1 MSYLQNFYLEK
12 CKTPTDI
19 NEHLPYLLEYA
30 KKCES
35 IIEMGTRE
43 GISIYAFAYA
53 KPKKLISID
62 IVPFEGS
69 EYLKKLCTEQGTEY
83 EHIVGSSLNL
93 EIPEV
98 DFIFIDTEHSYLQL
112 KSELKK
118 HGNKAKKYLAFH
130 DTVTFGY
137 RDSNSYGDQGLKYE
151 DGVSIKH
158 GLIPAIEE
166 FLFEN
171 PHWEVDFININ
182 NNGMTFLKRK

>member
-1 MSYLQNFYLEK
+1 MSYLQNYYLEK
-12 CKTPTDI
+12 CAIRSDI

-62 IVPFEGS
+62 IVPFERS
-69 EYLKKLCTEQGTEY
+69 EYLKDLCSQQGTEY
-83 EHIVGSSLNL
+83 EHLVGSSLNL

-130 DTVTFGY
+130 DIVSFGY
-137 RDSNSYGDQGLKYE
+137 NDSSSYGDQGLKYE
-151 DGVSIKH
+151 DGALEKR
-158 GLIPAIEE
+158 GLIPAIQE
-166 FLFEN
+166 FLIEN
-171 PHWEVDFININ
+171 PHWKIDLINTN
-182 NNGMTFLKRK
+182 NNGMLFLKRE